1 MQYNR
6 DRKGKTEALKEMR
19 RRNRRKWDWEE
30 DKSDWANSRKF
41 PIGTVGDIECEPRT
55 FNKHTS
61 LSKEQLRCWN
71 MVLYLHYWGYM
82 YVIFQYREF
91 ISCSKWHPILLF
103 SSLIETDY
111 VQTLLIYV
119 TADFYVPPGCL
130 GADLQCVLQKAINI
144 HKLWWLVWLQ
154 SSNGIHNCKQKLLI
168 KNYENN
174 YGVNYFFYEW
184 RLNEEW
190 STIQI
195 NRKCIY

>member
-6 DRKGKTEALKEMR
+6 DRKGKTESLKEMR
-19 RRNRRKWDWEE
+19 RRNRRKWDWEK

-55 FNKHTS
+55 FNKHTL

-71 MVLYLHYWGYM
+71 MVLYLYYWGYM

-91 ISCSKWHPILLF
+91 TSCSKWHPVLLL

-119 TADFYVPPGCL
+119 TADFMYPQVAWEL
-130 GADLQCVLQKAINI
+130 I
-144 HKLWWLVWLQ
+144 
-154 SSNGIHNCKQKLLI
+154 SSVYSKKPLI
-168 KNYENN
+168 YTSCD
-174 YGVNYFFYEW
+174 GWFDCSHLMVF
-184 RLNEEW
+184 
-190 STIQI
+190 II
-195 NRKCIY
+195 ANRSY